1 MQFQIEHT
9 ASTSPARAGLL
20 HLAHGTVHTPAF
32 MPVGTRATV
41 KAMTTDEVAGLGYE
55 MILANTFHLYLRP
68 GADAER
74 QLGGLHRFMNW
85 KGPILTDS
93 GGYQVFSLSKLR
105 KMSEEGVEFASPI
118 DGSRHLITPEK
129 ATAIQQN
136 LGSDIL
142 MAFDECTPYPCAE
155 ADARKSMEL
164 TLRWLERSK
173 TAWTNRD
180 EQNLFG
186 IVQGSV
192 YAHLRAES
200 ARRTVELDLPGYA
213 IGGLSV
219 GETKEELSPA
229 LEVALAELPTEKPRY
244 AMGVG
249 TPEDFLECVERGV
262 DLFDCV
268 MPTRVARNGRAYVR
282 GGTRN
287 IRNSRYALDPRPLDE
302 TCACEAC
309 RHYSRAYLRHLYQCG
324 EILSARLMT
333 LHNLH
338 FFKDCMTQLRQAI
351 QTDSLPALRARW
363 AAEKAAFER
372 AEAEEAAQ

>member
-1 MQFQIEHT
+1 
-9 ASTSPARAGLL
+9 
-20 HLAHGTVHTPAF
+20 
-32 MPVGTRATV
+32 
-41 KAMTTDEVAGLGYE
+41 
-55 MILANTFHLYLRP
+55 
-68 GADAER
+68 
-74 QLGGLHRFMNW
+74 
-85 KGPILTDS
+85 
-93 GGYQVFSLSKLR
+93 
-105 KMSEEGVEFASPI
+105 
-118 DGSRHLITPEK
+118 
-129 ATAIQQN
+129 
-136 LGSDIL
+136 
-142 MAFDECTPYPCAE
+142 
-155 ADARKSMEL
+155 
-164 TLRWLERSK
+164 
-173 TAWTNRD
+173 
-180 EQNLFG
+180 
-186 IVQGSV
+186 
-192 YAHLRAES
+192 
-200 ARRTVELDLPGYA
+200 
-213 IGGLSV
+213 
-219 GETKEELSPA
+219 
-229 LEVALAELPTEKPRY
+229 
-244 AMGVG
+244 MGVG
-249 TPEDFLECVERGV
+249 TPEEFRECVERGG